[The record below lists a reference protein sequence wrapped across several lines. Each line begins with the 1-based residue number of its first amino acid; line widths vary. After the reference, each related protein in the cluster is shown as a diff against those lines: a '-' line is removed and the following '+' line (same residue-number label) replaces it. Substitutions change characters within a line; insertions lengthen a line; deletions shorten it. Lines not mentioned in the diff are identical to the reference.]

1 MSEMRRFV
9 RKAVKVEFRSREEAA
24 AGELVFDSADV
35 SAGGAFLVC
44 DVLHELGDM
53 LQLSFTLPDGTPLSC
68 TARVAWVR
76 RFPARGEDPGQGVE
90 FTGLTEFDQRALE
103 SFLEK

>member
-1 MSEMRRFV
+1 MSELRRHV
-9 RKAVKVEFRSREEAA
+9 RKAVRVEFTCREESA

-35 SAGGAFLVC
+35 SAGGAFLVS
-44 DVLHELGDM
+44 DVLLELGDT
-53 LQLSFTLPDGTPLSC
+53 LKLSFALPDGTKLAC
-68 TARVAWVR
+68 AARVAWVR

-103 SFLEK
+103 TFLGH